1 MIAICIVSIKRS
13 IAGPTIP
20 QLGGKSLSVICPILD
35 NPDNN
40 VPKST
45 PVLVELK
52 NKKNKTMKKMIAIF
66 DFTRHGDNI
75 GAYLSSA
82 KEGLFIPFTI
92 FFSSFYV
99 IISFLLGSSYKVFIT
114 N

>member
-40 VPKST
+40 APKST

-52 NKKNKTMKKMIAIF
+52 NKKNKTMKNIIMIF

-82 KEGLFIPFTI
+82 REGLFIFFTF
-92 FFSSFYV
+92 FFSSSYR
-99 IISFLLGSSYKVFIT
+99 IILLLFGSS
-114 N
+114 